1 LGVAAD
7 DFVEAFG
14 AGFLAVARLREEADF
29 LSVLWPGL
37 WPTLFFAL
45 GLLDLAL
52 FRADVFRAMKEPPLF
67 QEKTAGPGGGIVR
80 V

>member
-1 LGVAAD
+1 LAVGAD
-7 DFVEAFG
+7 DFLGVFR

-29 LSVLWPGL
+29 FPGL
-37 WPTLFFAL
+37 WPTLFCAL

-67 QEKTAGPGGGIVR
+67 QEKLRDRAAAS
-80 V
+80 